1 VPSSPN
7 ITPCPSRLAAPSPPL
22 QNTTCIQE
30 RNFSRSWQS
39 CAIAGDLPHVVPRV
53 FSGDTMEL
61 TVSLGTTQQ
70 RLHPTMRDQDAVIG
84 IVQLQQSPDNSLF
97 VIGDTRQQ
105 MQMGLAMFSNM
116 ALQPV
121 VPPISNKE
129 YEFRCALGLDLAASW
144 TASECCGG

>member
-1 VPSSPN
+1 
-7 ITPCPSRLAAPSPPL
+7 
-22 QNTTCIQE
+22 
-30 RNFSRSWQS
+30 
-39 CAIAGDLPHVVPRV
+39 
-53 FSGDTMEL
+53 MEL

-105 MQMGLAMFSNM
+105 MQMGLAMFTNM

-129 YEFRCALGLDLAASW
+129 YEFRCVYMINCQLNCICSGYFGQLAVVTYCSTEHTPHQAALQVY
-144 TASECCGG
+144 T